1 MPRIR
6 NSDDELFVT
15 QLSNPSFLG
24 QCVEELKQR
33 SAHGDSANH
42 IQTLNAEVDGLRC
55 KRERV
60 IDGYVDGT
68 IERQERDRRLTTI
81 DHDIQ
86 VAQDILNRAVRTAS
100 MDTAKLIE
108 AFAPLG
114 ESRMYSVSVG

>member
-1 MPRIR
+1 
-6 NSDDELFVT
+6 
-15 QLSNPSFLG
+15 
-24 QCVEELKQR
+24 
-33 SAHGDSANH
+33 
-42 IQTLNAEVDGLRC
+42 LNAEVDGLRC

-100 MDTAKLIE
+100 MDTAKPECIL
-108 AFAPLG
+108 
-114 ESRMYSVSVG
+114 